1 MDDHVALGQR
11 VVHRRLDRIRGRVA
25 LADRGAGR
33 DADDDVRELPAAG
46 LAHPQAAKLHRGL
59 ERADRPRG
67 DRVRLGRNPVHQHVD
82 VSAHQ
87 PRSRGEHEHG
97 DKERGGGVGF
107 LPPGAN
113 AEQPAEHRNRTGEV
127 ACEVNSVCLQR
138 GRAIAPADAQRH
150 QHPAEVDADHDRES
164 KQRVPLRVHR
174 SRRQPGQVRD
184 GPPADEDG
192 GDDEDRGLGQRRQ
205 MLRLPVTIGVAG
217 IGGAPRDADREE
229 REERRDEVD
238 AGVRRLRE

>member
-1 MDDHVALGQR
+1 M
-11 VVHRRLDRIRGRVA
+11 
-25 LADRGAGR
+25 
-33 DADDDVRELPAAG
+33 
-46 LAHPQAAKLHRGL
+46 
-59 ERADRPRG
+59 
-67 DRVRLGRNPVHQHVD
+67 
-82 VSAHQ
+82 
-87 PRSRGEHEHG
+87 
-97 DKERGGGVGF
+97 
-107 LPPGAN
+107 
-113 AEQPAEHRNRTGEV
+113 
-127 ACEVNSVCLQR
+127 NSVCLQR

-164 KQRVPLRVHR
+164 KQRIPLRVHR
-174 SRRQPGQVRD
+174 SRRQPGQVRN

-238 AGVRRLRE
+238 AGVRRLREQTEAVGRDACGDLERDQRAGCKHGDERGAALRTHT